1 MCTSEW
7 DKNKIELPVDITP
20 EDIQNLKAELGLPA
34 NAPPRALRRALE
46 RLWPSGHSPDFSKQ
60 TGVMARAMGS
70 TKAKRMQRWMN
81 KQRRQMRGG
90 YGFSLRAFD
99 LSYISQLCSADVDEL
114 LAEVLPKLPLYRQAA
129 EEDDLVAEFLTSIFT
144 LSKTLP
150 EQQQKVFN
158 SRYGSD
164 KRPTQSMVA
173 HRLGI
178 SQKRVSELEKKAIYT
193 IAFGIPLRLWNALSR
208 VAAGTKHT
216 EDQAER
222 RELRYAE
229 EAELEELLQQIRPAV
244 KAEAQAYEQQY
255 GIDAEEEAFAK
266 LVEQWP
272 RIRQAADPV
281 AYARRVAQNAMRD
294 ALEQYKRQMG
304 YDQEIGR
311 IVAATDTGSPD
322 DPSKPTEY
330 EIELGERAPEGTDE

>member
-7 DKNKIELPVDITP
+7 DKDKIELPVDITP
-20 EDIQNLKAELGLPA
+20 EDIQNLKVELGLPA

-46 RLWPSGHSPDFSKQ
+46 RLWPRSNSPDFSEQ
-60 TGVMARAMGS
+60 TSVMARAMGS
-70 TKAKRMQRWMN
+70 TKAKRVQRWMK
-81 KQRRQMRGG
+81 KQRRQMRRP
-90 YGFSLRAFD
+90 YGFSFRDFD
-99 LSYISQLCSADVDEL
+99 LSYIAEVCSTDVDEL

-129 EEDDLVAEFLTSIFT
+129 EEDELVRQFLAAIFE
-144 LSKTLP
+144 LSNALP
-150 EQQQKVFN
+150 ERQQRVVN
-158 SRYGSD
+158 LRYGSD
-164 KRPTQSMVA
+164 ERPTQSMVA

-193 IAFGIPLRLWNALSR
+193 IAFGIPVRLWNALSR
-208 VAAGTKHT
+208 VATGTKHT

-229 EAELEELLQQIRPAV
+229 EAELEELLQQIQSAV
-244 KAEAQAYEQQY
+244 KAEAQAYERQY
-255 GIDAEEEAFAK
+255 GIDAEGEALAK

-272 RIRQAADPV
+272 RIREAADPV

-294 ALEQYKRQMG
+294 ALEQYKREVG

-311 IVAATDTGSPD
+311 IVTATDTGSPD

-330 EIELGERAPEGTDE
+330 EIELGERAPEWTDE